1 LQKNG
6 ARIWFYVSSKQKAV
20 NRKQNSIIKSIVS
33 PHIEYCSSLLYL
45 INNEQM
51 LRLQK
56 IQNKIMRLILHSNKR
71 TSISWML
78 ETLKWQSVKQ
88 RIEFNTMILIYKIV
102 NNLTP
107 KTFSNNITY
116 IRETHQHH
124 TRSTNNIRLPNMTMA
139 ISQNS
144 IFYKGLQ
151 AYTISA
157 WK

>member
-1 LQKNG
+1 
-6 ARIWFYVSSKQKAV
+6 
-20 NRKQNSIIKSIVS
+20 
-33 PHIEYCSSLLYL
+33 
-45 INNEQM
+45 M

-56 IQNKIMRLILHSNKR
+56 IQNKIMRLILRCNKR

-107 KTFSNNITY
+107 NTLSNNITY

-151 AYTISA
+151 AYNNLSMEVKQSRTVNEFKRKLNEHLNLVANSNL
-157 WK
+157 